1 VTSQDDQAA
10 QRVNA
15 YWAAFAKTGNPSDAG
30 SASWPAYSIV
40 DDNELEFTSAGAPR
54 LNKPSPVKAQID
66 LVEPL
71 NEANQT
77 VNRQYQ

>member
-1 VTSQDDQAA
+1 LA
-10 QRVNA
+10 N
-15 YWAAFAKTGNPSDAG
+15 
-30 SASWPAYSIV
+30 WPAYSIA